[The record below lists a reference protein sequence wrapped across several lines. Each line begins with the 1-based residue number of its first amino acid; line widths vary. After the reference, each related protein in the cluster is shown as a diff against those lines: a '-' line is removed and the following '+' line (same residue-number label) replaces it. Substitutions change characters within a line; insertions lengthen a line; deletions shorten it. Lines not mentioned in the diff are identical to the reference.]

1 MAEAPPCLS
10 RENHM
15 PYIARARDR
24 VRRRAGRLAGLTAV
38 SLLLGLAAPALPAQA
53 ADTAEATEV
62 TEGLALWYKL
72 DAASGSTVT
81 DASGHGRDAT
91 VNGTADWSGTG
102 EGLAFNGSDT
112 YLKVPNDVMKGM
124 NAITVSLDVRIDSAQ
139 STPYFLYGFGNSS
152 GGSGNGYLFT
162 TGNSLRTSIA
172 SGNWSTEQTTKPAD
186 SHNLTRAVWKHLTY
200 TQTGTTGVLYED
212 GAEVGRNTSVGITPG
227 SIGSGTTT
235 ANYIGKSVYSG
246 DKLFKGRI
254 RDFRVYDRA
263 LAASEVEQLAL
274 PVATQG
280 VADDKAALS
289 LGDTSGV
296 TADLDL
302 PRTGTAGGSSISWA
316 SDAPSVVSDTGQV
329 TRPAAGQ
336 PDGHATLTA
345 TLKKGSVTDTKTF
358 EVTVLPDFDDRT
370 AAEQA
375 AQALTVHN
383 LDDVRGNLTLPT
395 TGSYG
400 TDVTWSSARPDVVS
414 ADGVAHRP
422 AHGDGATTVELTA
435 TVTKGEAKATRAFTA
450 KVPELPKREAL
461 KGYMFSYFTGEGTA
475 DGEQLYAALSKG
487 DDPLKWRELNDGKPV
502 LTSTLGEKG
511 LRDPFIIR
519 SPEGDKFY
527 QIATD
532 LRIYGNGD
540 WDASQRTGSKSIM
553 VWESTDLVH
562 WTNQRLVK
570 VSPDSAGNTWA
581 PEAFYDA
588 QRGEYVVFWASK
600 LYDNDAHSGDTYNR
614 MMYATTRDF
623 YTFSEPKVWIDR
635 GYSVIDST
643 VIAHDGTYFRLSK
656 DERNNTSSTPNSK
669 FIFEEKSDSLLDL
682 SWDAVAE
689 GIGKGAMNA
698 AEGPLVFKSNTED
711 KWYAFLDE
719 FGGRGYIPFE
729 TTDLASGT
737 WTPSTGYDLPAKPRH
752 GTVLPVTQAE
762 YDRLLRAYQ
771 PDQLVTGVE
780 DVTVK
785 TRIGEAPV
793 LPATVIA
800 EYADGVKRPVSVT
813 WEDVP
818 ASKYAQAGAFTVTGG
833 LPDGTALPV
842 RAEVTVSAEGPDVPA
857 DLLLQYDFDETG
869 GNIARDASGHGY
881 HGTYVRTSDFGTGV
895 DGGSF
900 KMSGASDSPYVKI
913 PNGVLKNAGSVTVS
927 TYAKWKGGSNFQ
939 WLFGLGPDS
948 DKYLFATPSNG
959 GSSLYS
965 AITKASWS
973 AESKLT
979 AGRQLTPGE
988 WRHVTVTLD
997 GTTGTMVLY
1006 VDGIEAARTTT
1017 TIKPSELY
1025 DANKDYSGY
1034 IGRSLYSADPYFGGE
1049 VDDFRIYDRALTAT
1063 EVMELSGNTAGI
1075 ARATHPALKVD
1086 ALIDNAG
1093 GTITLPMKEG
1103 TDLTA
1108 LAPEFTLA
1116 HGAAISP
1123 ASGSVQDFSKPV
1135 TYEVTGSDGKKRSWT
1150 VSALV
1155 MRSPV
1160 LPGLNADPNIVR
1172 FGDTFY
1178 LYPTTDG
1185 FEGWSGTQFK
1195 AYSSTDLVHWKDHG
1209 VILDLGPDVSWA
1221 DSRAWAPTIAEKD
1234 GKYYFYF
1241 CADANIGV
1249 AVSDSP
1255 TGPFKDALGK
1265 PLLKAGQYSGQMI
1278 DPAVFTDDDG
1288 QSYLYWGNGRAYV
1301 APLNA
1306 DMTSIDTSKVED
1318 MTPSGYNEGTFVVKR
1333 KGTYYFMWS
1342 ENDTRDENYRV
1353 AYATGPSPTGP
1364 WTKHGVILEKDL
1376 SLGIKGPGHHS
1387 VVHVPNT
1394 DDWYVAYHRFAI
1406 PGGDGTHR
1414 ETTLDKLEFDAEG
1427 LIKKVVPTLTGIDP
1441 VTVVHAGA
1449 DAGGKEGDAIPLNGT
1464 VSGAGGPKW
1473 TVEAGAP
1480 CTVTDPG
1487 AARTTIT
1494 CTDNGTYDVT
1504 LTGGRSS
1511 DTATVDVANAAPAIT
1526 SATGPKS
1533 AVSVRQRAT
1542 VTAEFDDA
1550 GTRDT
1555 HTCAVDWKDGADPT
1569 TGTVT
1574 GTTCRAEHTYTTP
1587 GIHRPVVTVTDDDGA
1602 SDRTTLPELVVYDRG
1617 AGPAVGVGV
1626 ITSPAGSYPA
1636 KPALTG
1642 KAAFS
1647 FAVGYG
1653 KGATVPTGKATFDFG
1668 PARLKFRSTGS
1679 DWLVITGSRA
1689 VYQGSGT
1696 VNGSGGYGFRI
1707 TATDAPDTFRIRI
1720 WKKSTGDVVH
1730 DNLTGARTT
1739 GIVEIGGDPGGRAG

>member
-1 MAEAPPCLS
+1 MT
-10 RENHM
+10 
-15 PYIARARDR
+15 YIAGPRTRA
-24 VRRRAGRLAGLTAV
+24 RRRAGRLAGLMTA
-38 SLLLGLAAPALPAQA
+38 SLFLGLAAPAQA
-53 ADTAEATEV
+53 ADTADV
-62 TEGLALWYKL
+62 TEGPALWYKL
-72 DAASGSTVT
+72 DAASGSTVA
-81 DASGHGRDAT
+81 DASGNGRDGT
-91 VNGTADWSGTG
+91 VSGTADWTG
-102 EGLAFNGSDT
+102 NGQGLAFNGSDS
-112 YLKVPNDVMKGM
+112 YIKVPDDVMKGLD
-124 NAITVSLDVRIDSAQ
+124 AITVSTDVLVDSAQ
-139 STPYFLYGFGNSS
+139 STPYFIYGFGNSS
-152 GGSGNGYLFT
+152 GSSGNGYLFT

-172 SGNWSTEQTTKPAD
+172 TGNWSTEQTTRPAD

-200 TQTGTTGVLYED
+200 TQTGSTGVLYED
-212 GAEVGRNTSVGITPG
+212 GVEVGRNTSVTITPG
-227 SIGSGTTT
+227 AIGSGTTT

-254 RDFRVYDRA
+254 RDFRIYDRA
-263 LAASEVEQLAL
+263 LDASQVEQLAL

-280 VADDKAALS
+280 IADDKAALS
-289 LGDTSGV
+289 LGDTSAL

-302 PRTGTAGGSSISWA
+302 PRTGTAGGSTIGWA
-316 SDAPSVVSDTGQV
+316 SDNTSVVSDTGKV
-329 TRPAAGQ
+329 TRPAAGE
-336 PDGHATLTA
+336 PDAHATLTA
-345 TLKKGSVTDTKTF
+345 TLKKGAVTDTKSF
-358 EVTVLPDFDDRT
+358 DVTVLPAFDDQT
-370 AAEQA
+370 AAQQSAE
-375 AQALTVHN
+375 ALAVHN
-383 LDDVRGNLTLPT
+383 LDDVRGNLALPAA
-395 TGSYG
+395 GSYG
-400 TDVTWSSARPDVVS
+400 TKVAWSSANPDVVS
-414 ADGVAHRP
+414 ADGVVHRP
-422 AHGDGATTVELTA
+422 PHGDGAITVELTA
-435 TVTKGEAKATRAFTA
+435 TVTKGEATATRAFTA
-450 KVPELPKREAL
+450 SVPELPAKQAL
-461 KGYMFSYFTGEGTA
+461 KGYMFSYFTGEGTS

-487 DDPLKWRELNDGKPV
+487 NDPLKWRELNDGKPV

-527 QIATD
+527 RIATD

-540 WDASQRTGSKSIM
+540 WDAAQRTGSKSIM

-600 LYDNDAHSGDTYNR
+600 LYDNEAHSGDTYNR

-623 YTFSEPKVWIDR
+623 HTFSEPKVWIDR

-643 VIAHDGTYFRLSK
+643 MIQHDGTYYRLSK
-656 DERNNTSSTPNSK
+656 DERNNSSSTPNSK
-669 FIFEEKSDSLLDL
+669 FIFEEKSDSILNP

-689 GIGKGAMNA
+689 GIGKGAMSA

-729 TTDLASGT
+729 TTDLDSGT
-737 WTPSTGYDLPAKPRH
+737 WTPSADYDLPARPRH

-771 PDQLVTGVE
+771 PDQLVEGVE
-780 DVTVK
+780 DVSVK
-785 TRIGEAPV
+785 TRIGDAPV
-793 LPATVIA
+793 LPATAIA
-800 EYADGVKRPVSVT
+800 RYADGVERPVAVT

-818 ASKYAQAGAFTVTGG
+818 ESKYTQAGTFTVTGG
-833 LPDGTALPV
+833 LPDGSAIPV
-842 RAEVTVSAEGPDVPA
+842 RAEVTVSEEGPDVPA
-857 DLLLQYDFDETG
+857 DLLLDYDFDETG
-869 GNIARDASGHGY
+869 GSIARDSSGHGY
-881 HGTYVRTSDFGTGV
+881 HGTYVRTPDFGTGV
-895 DGGSF
+895 HGGSF
-900 KMSGASDSPYVKI
+900 KMSGDSDTSPYVKI
-913 PNGVLKNAGSVTVS
+913 PNGVLKNADSVTVS
-927 TYAKWKGGSNFQ
+927 TYAKWQGGNSFQ

-965 AITKASWS
+965 AITKASWT

-979 AGRQLTPGE
+979 AGSQLTPGE

-997 GTTGTMVLY
+997 GPTGTMVLY

-1017 TIKPSELY
+1017 TVKPSELY

-1049 VDDFRIYDRALTAT
+1049 VDDFRIYDRALSAA

-1075 ARATHPALKVD
+1075 AKATHPALKVA
-1086 ALIDNAG
+1086 ALIDNASG
-1093 GTITLPMKEG
+1093 RITLPMTEG

-1123 ASGSVQDFSKPV
+1123 ASGSVHDFTEPV
-1135 TYEVTGSDGKKRSWT
+1135 TYEVTGSDGTKRTWT
-1150 VSALV
+1150 VSALI
-1155 MRSPV
+1155 MKSPV

-1178 LYPTTDG
+1178 MYPTTDG

-1255 TGPFKDALGK
+1255 TGPFKDALGQ
-1265 PLLKAGQYSGQMI
+1265 PLLKAGQLSGQMI

-1288 QSYLYWGNGRAYV
+1288 KSYLYWGNGHAYV
-1301 APLNA
+1301 APLND
-1306 DMTSIDTSKVED
+1306 DMTSIDTANVED
-1318 MTPSGYNEGTFVVKR
+1318 MTPSGYNEGTFVIKR
-1333 KGTYYFMWS
+1333 KSTYYFMWS

-1387 VVHVPNT
+1387 VVQVPNS
-1394 DDWYVAYHRFAI
+1394 DDWYIAYHRFAI

-1414 ETTLDKLEFDAEG
+1414 ETTVDRLEFDADG
-1427 LIKKVVPTLTGIDP
+1427 LIKKVVPTLTSIDP
-1441 VTVVHAGA
+1441 VTIVHAGP
-1449 DAGGKEGDAIPLNGT
+1449 DAGGQEGDAIPLDGT
-1464 VSGAGGPKW
+1464 LSGAGSAKW
-1473 TVEAGAP
+1473 TAEAGAP
-1480 CTVTDPG
+1480 CTFADTG
-1487 AARTTIT
+1487 AATTTVT
-1494 CTDNGTYDVT
+1494 CTDDGTYELT

-1511 DTATVDVANAAPAIT
+1511 DTAIVEVANAAPVIT
-1526 SATGPKS
+1526 SAEGPRS
-1533 AVSVRQRAT
+1533 PVSVGKRAV
-1542 VTAEFDDA
+1542 VTARFTDP
-1550 GTRDT
+1550 GTSDT
-1555 HTCAVDWKDGADPT
+1555 HTCTVDWKDGTEPRS
-1569 TGTVT
+1569 GTVT
-1574 GTTCRAEHTYTTP
+1574 ATTCRAEHTYSKA
-1587 GIHRPVVTVTDDDGA
+1587 GIRRPVITLTDDEGA
-1602 SDRTTLPELVVYDRG
+1602 SDSRTLPELIVYDRS
-1617 AGPAVGVGV
+1617 AGPALGTGVFS
-1626 ITSPAGSYPA
+1626 SPAGASPA
-1636 KPALTG
+1636 DPDLTG

-1647 FAVGYG
+1647 FTAFYA
-1653 KGATVPTGKATFDFG
+1653 KGATVPTARASFDFG
-1668 PARLKFRSTGS
+1668 PARLTFRSTGS
-1679 DWLVITGSRA
+1679 DWLVVTGSRA
-1689 VYQGSGT
+1689 VHQGSGT
-1696 VNGSGGYGFRI
+1696 VNGTRGYTFRI

-1720 WKKSTGDVVH
+1720 WKTSGGDVVY
-1730 DNLTGARTT
+1730 DNATSPKLM
-1739 GIVEIGGDPGGRAG
+1739 GIITLGKEEPPT

>member
-1 MAEAPPCLS
+1 MT
-10 RENHM
+10 
-15 PYIARARDR
+15 YIAGPRSRARR
-24 VRRRAGRLAGLTAV
+24 WAGRTAGLTAA
-38 SLLLGLAAPALPAQA
+38 SLLLGLGAPALPVQA
-53 ADTAEATEV
+53 AEATASADV
-62 TEGLALWYKL
+62 TDGLALWYKL
-72 DAASGSTVT
+72 DAASGSTVP
-81 DASGHGRDAT
+81 DASGHGRDGT
-91 VNGTADWSGTG
+91 VNGTADWSAAGQ
-102 EGLAFNGSDT
+102 GLAFNGSDT
-112 YLKVPNDVMKGM
+112 YVKVPNDVMKGM
-124 NAITVSLDVRIDSAQ
+124 NAITVSTDVLIDSAQ
-139 STPYFLYGFGNSS
+139 STPYFVYGFGNSS
-152 GGSGNGYLFT
+152 GGNGNGYLFT

-172 SGNWSTEQTTKPAD
+172 TGNWSTEQTTKPAD

-200 TQTGTTGVLYED
+200 TQSGTTGVLYED
-212 GAEVGRNTSVGITPG
+212 GVEVGRNTSVTITPG
-227 SIGSGTTT
+227 AIGSGTTT
-235 ANYIGKSVYSG
+235 ANYLGKSVYSG

-254 RDFRVYDRA
+254 RDFRVYNRA
-263 LAASEVEQLAL
+263 LAPAEAEQLAL

-280 VADDKAALS
+280 VADDKAALG
-289 LGDTSGV
+289 LGDTGAV
-296 TADLDL
+296 TTDLSL
-302 PRTGTAGGSSISWA
+302 PKTGTAGGSAISWA
-316 SDAPSVVSDTGQV
+316 SDNPAVVSDSGKV
-329 TRPAAGQ
+329 TRPAAGE
-336 PDGHATLTA
+336 PDAHVTLTA
-345 TLKKGSVTDTKTF
+345 TLKKGTVTATKSF
-358 EVTVLPDFDDRT
+358 DVTVLAAFDDRT
-370 AAEQA
+370 AAQQA
-375 AQALTVHN
+375 AASLAVHN
-383 LDDVRGNLTLPT
+383 LDDVRGNLTLPA

-400 TDVTWSSARPDVVS
+400 TDVTWSSARPDVIA
-414 ADGVAHRP
+414 ADGVVHRP

-435 TVTKGEAKATRAFTA
+435 TVRKGAATATRAFTA
-450 KVPELPKREAL
+450 KVPELPAKEAL

-487 DDPLKWRELNDGKPV
+487 NDPLKWRELNDGKPV

-562 WTNQRLVK
+562 WTDQRLVK

-588 QRGEYVVFWASK
+588 KLGEYVVFWASK
-600 LYDNDAHSGDTYNR
+600 LYDNAAHSGDTYNR

-623 YTFSEPKVWIDR
+623 HTFSEPKIWIDR

-643 VIAHDGTYFRLSK
+643 MIQHDGTYYRLSK

-669 FIFEEKSDSLLDL
+669 FVFEEKSDSVL
-682 SWDAVAE
+682 STNWTAVAE
-689 GIGKGAMNA
+689 GIGKGAMSA
-698 AEGPLVFKSNTED
+698 AEGPLVFKSNTEE

-729 TTDLASGT
+729 TKDLDSGV

-771 PDQLVTGVE
+771 PDQLVASVEGVA
-780 DVTVK
+780 VK
-785 TRIGEAPV
+785 TRVGEAPV

-818 ASKYAQAGAFTVTGG
+818 EAAYAQAGTFTVTGS
-833 LPDGTALPV
+833 LPGGAAIPV

-857 DLLLQYDFDETG
+857 DLLLHYGFDETG
-869 GNIARDASGHGY
+869 GNIARDSSGHGY
-881 HGTYVRTSDFGTGV
+881 HGTYVRTPGFGSGV
-895 DGGSF
+895 HGGSF
-900 KMSGASDSPYVKI
+900 TMSGDSTSSPYVKI
-913 PNGVLKNAGSVTVS
+913 PNGVLKGADSVTVS
-927 TYAKWKGGSNFQ
+927 TYAKWKGGGSFQ

-948 DKYLFATPSNG
+948 DRYLFATPSNG

-979 AGRQLTPGE
+979 AGSRLTPGA
-988 WRHVTVTLD
+988 WQHVTVTLD
-997 GTTGTMVLY
+997 GSTGTMVLY
-1006 VDGIEAARTTT
+1006 VDGMAAARTTT

-1034 IGRSLYSADPYFGGE
+1034 IGRSLYAADPYFGGE
-1049 VDDFRIYDRALTAT
+1049 VDDFRVYDRALSAT

-1075 ARATHPALKVD
+1075 AKATHPALKVD

-1093 GTITLPMKEG
+1093 SKITLPMQEG

-1123 ASGSVQDFSKPV
+1123 AAGTVRDFSKPV
-1135 TYEVTGSDGKKRSWT
+1135 TYEVTGSDGTKRTWT
-1150 VSALV
+1150 VTALV

-1185 FEGWSGTQFK
+1185 FEGWSGTRFK

-1221 DSRAWAPTIAEKD
+1221 DSRAWAPAIAEKD

-1265 PLLKAGQYSGQMI
+1265 PLLKAGQYPGQMI

-1288 QSYLYWGNGRAYV
+1288 QTYLYWGNGRAYV

-1306 DMTSIDTSKVED
+1306 DMTSLDTSKVKD
-1318 MTPSGYNEGTFVVKR
+1318 ITPSGYNEGTFVVKR

-1353 AYATGPSPTGP
+1353 AYATGPSPSGP
-1364 WTKHGVILEKDL
+1364 WTKHGVILEKYL

-1387 VVHVPNT
+1387 VVQVPNT
-1394 DDWYVAYHRFAI
+1394 DDWYIAYHRFAI

-1414 ETTLDKLEFDAEG
+1414 ETTIDKMEFDADG
-1427 LIKKVVPTLTGIDP
+1427 LIEKVVPTLTSVDP
-1441 VTVVHAGA
+1441 VTVVRAGP
-1449 DAGGKEGDAIPLNGT
+1449 DGSGKEGDAIPLNGT
-1464 VSGAGGPKW
+1464 VSGAGSPKW
-1473 TVEAGAP
+1473 TVEDGAP
-1480 CTVTDPG
+1480 CTVAAPG
-1487 AARTTIT
+1487 AASTTVT
-1494 CTDNGTYDVT
+1494 CGDDGTYTVT
-1504 LTGGRSS
+1504 LTGGRGS
-1511 DTATVDVANAAPAIT
+1511 DTATVQVANAAPAVT
-1526 SATGPKS
+1526 SVTGPRS
-1533 AVSVRQRAT
+1533 PLPVGGRAV
-1542 VTAEFDDA
+1542 VTAEFTDP
-1550 GTRDT
+1550 GTEDT
-1555 HTCAVDWKDGADPT
+1555 HTCAVDWKDGTGALP
-1569 TGTVT
+1569 GTVT
-1574 GTTCRAEHTYTTP
+1574 ASGCRAEHTYTTA
-1587 GIHRPVVTVTDDDGA
+1587 GIHRPVVTVTDDEGA
-1602 SDRTTLPELVVYDRG
+1602 SDSRTLPESVVYDRA
-1617 AGPAVGVGV
+1617 AGPVFGTGVL
-1626 ITSPAGSYPA
+1626 TSPAGAYPA
-1636 KPALTG
+1636 GPDLTG

-1647 FAVGYG
+1647 FAASYL
-1653 KGATVPTGKATFDFG
+1653 KGATVPTGKVSFDFG

-1679 DWLVITGSRA
+1679 DWLVVTGSRA

-1696 VNGSGGYGFRI
+1696 VNGGSGYGFRL
-1707 TATDAPDTFRIRI
+1707 TATDDPDSFRLTI
-1720 WKKSTGDVVH
+1720 WKKSTGDVVY
-1730 DNLTGARTT
+1730 DNLTGARPV
-1739 GIVEIGGDPGGRAG
+1739 GIITIAGQAA

>member
-1 MAEAPPCLS
+1 
-10 RENHM
+10 M
-15 PYIARARDR
+15 PYIARVRGRARR
-24 VRRRAGRLAGLTAV
+24 LAGRLAGLTAA
-38 SLLLGLAAPALPAQA
+38 SLLLGLAVPTVPALA
-53 ADTAEATEV
+53 ADTAEPAEITD
-62 TEGLALWYKL
+62 GLALWYKL
-72 DAASGSTVT
+72 DATSGSTVT
-81 DASGHGRDAT
+81 DASGHGRDGT
-91 VNGTADWSGTG
+91 VGGAADWSGTG

-112 YLKVPNDVMKGM
+112 YVKMPNDVLKGM
-124 NAITVSLDVRIDSAQ
+124 DAITVSMDMRMDSAQ
-139 STPYFLYGFGNSS
+139 STPYFIYGFGNSS
-152 GGSGNGYLFT
+152 GSSGNGYLFT
-162 TGNSLRTSIA
+162 TGNSYRTSIA

-200 TQTGTTGVLYED
+200 TQTGSTGVLYED
-212 GAEVGRNTSVGITPG
+212 GVEVGRNTSVTITPG

-263 LAASEVEQLAL
+263 LAGSEVEQLAL

-289 LGDTSGV
+289 LGDTSAV

-302 PRTGTAGGSSISWA
+302 PRTGTAGGSTITWA
-316 SDAPSVVSDTGQV
+316 SDNPGVVSDSGAV
-329 TRPAAGQ
+329 TRPAAGE
-336 PDGHATLTA
+336 PDAHATLTA
-345 TLKKGSVTDTKTF
+345 TLRKGSVTDTRTF
-358 EVTVLPDFDDRT
+358 DVTVLPAFDDGT
-370 AAEQA
+370 ATEQA
-375 AQALTVHN
+375 AESLGVHN
-383 LDDVRGNLTLPT
+383 LDDVRGNLALPAR
-395 TGSYG
+395 GDYG
-400 TDVTWSSARPDVVS
+400 TDVAWSSANPDVIS
-414 ADGVAHRP
+414 NDGVVHRP
-422 AHGDGATTVELTA
+422 AHGDGSTTVELTA
-435 TVTKGEAKATRAFTA
+435 TVTKGEAKATRTFTA
-450 KVPELPKREAL
+450 KVPELPAKQAL

-487 DDPLKWRELNDGKPV
+487 NDPLKWRELNDGKPV

-600 LYDNDAHSGDTYNR
+600 LYDNEAHSGDTYNR

-689 GIGKGAMNA
+689 GIGKGAMSA
-698 AEGPLVFKSNTED
+698 AEGPLVFKSNAED

-771 PDQLVTGVE
+771 PDQLVASVEGVKVTTKTGQ
-780 DVTVK
+780 
-785 TRIGEAPV
+785 APV

-800 EYADGVKRPVSVT
+800 EYADGVKRPVAVT

-818 ASKYAQAGAFTVTGG
+818 ESKYAEPGTFTVTGS
-833 LPDGTALPV
+833 LPDGAAIPV
-842 RAEVTVSAEGPDVPA
+842 QAEVTVSQEGPDVPA
-857 DLLLQYDFDETG
+857 DLLLSYDFDETG
-869 GNIARDASGHGY
+869 GNIARDSSGHGY
-881 HGTYVRTSDFGTGV
+881 HGTYVRTPDFGTGV
-895 DGGSF
+895 EGGSF
-900 KMSGASDSPYVKI
+900 RMSGGSSGSTTAPYVRI
-913 PNGVLKNAGSVTVS
+913 PNGVLKNADSVTVS
-927 TYAKWKGGSNFQ
+927 TYAKWKGGDSFQ

-979 AGRQLTPGE
+979 AGSQLTPGE

-997 GTTGTMVLY
+997 GTTGTMALY
-1006 VDGIEAARTTT
+1006 VDGIQAARATGV

-1025 DANKDYSGY
+1025 DANKDHSGY
-1034 IGRSLYSADPYFGGE
+1034 IGRSLYAADPYFGGE
-1049 VDDFRIYDRALTAT
+1049 VDDFRVYDRALTAA

-1075 ARATHPALKVD
+1075 AKATDPALKVD
-1086 ALIDNAG
+1086 ALVDNAG
-1093 GTITLPMKEG
+1093 SRITLPMKEG

-1116 HGAAISP
+1116 HGAAINP

-1135 TYEVTGSDGKKRSWT
+1135 TYEVTGSDGKKRTWT

-1255 TGPFKDALGK
+1255 TGPFKDALGR
-1265 PLLKAGQYSGQMI
+1265 PLLKAGQFSGQMI

-1288 QSYLYWGNGRAYV
+1288 QSYLYWGNGHAYV
-1301 APLNA
+1301 APLND
-1306 DMTSIDTSKVED
+1306 DMTSVDTSKMKD
-1318 MTPSGYNEGTFVVKR
+1318 ITPSGYNEGTFVIKR

-1364 WTKHGVILEKDL
+1364 WTRHGVILEKDL

-1394 DDWYVAYHRFAI
+1394 DDWYIAYHRFAI

-1414 ETTLDKLEFDAEG
+1414 ETTVDKLEFDADG

-1441 VTVVHAGA
+1441 VTVVHAGP
-1449 DAGGKEGDAIPLNGT
+1449 DTDGTEGDRIPLNGT
-1464 VSGAGGPKW
+1464 ISGAGGPKW
-1473 TVEAGAP
+1473 AVEEGAP
-1480 CTVTDPG
+1480 CAVSDAG
-1487 AARTTIT
+1487 AAKTTLT
-1494 CTDNGTYDVT
+1494 CTDDGTYTVT

-1511 DTATVDVANAAPAIT
+1511 DTATVEVANAAPAIT
-1526 SATGPKS
+1526 SASGPASPVPAGK
-1533 AVSVRQRAT
+1533 RT
-1542 VTAEFDDA
+1542 VITAAFADP
-1550 GTRDT
+1550 GTSDT
-1555 HTCAVDWKDGADPT
+1555 HTCRIDFKDGTEPT
-1569 TGTVT
+1569 DGTVS
-1574 GTTCRAEHTYTTP
+1574 GAGCRAEHTYAKA
-1587 GIHRPVVTVTDDDGA
+1587 GIHRPVIMVTDDDGA
-1602 SDRTTLPELVVYDRG
+1602 SDSTTLPELIVYDRA
-1617 AGPAVGVGV
+1617 AGPALGTGV
-1626 ITSPAGSYPA
+1626 ITSPAGAYPA
-1636 KPALTG
+1636 APDLTG

-1647 FAVGYG
+1647 FAALYA
-1653 KGATVPTGKATFDFG
+1653 KGATVPTGKADFDLG

-1679 DWLVITGSRA
+1679 DWLVVSGSRA
-1689 VYQGSGT
+1689 VYQGTGQ
-1696 VNGSGGYGFRI
+1696 VNGRSGYGFRV

-1720 WKKSTGDVVH
+1720 WKKSTGDVVY
-1730 DNLTGARTT
+1730 DNATGAKTT
-1739 GIVEIGGDPGGRAG
+1739 GFVTLGRDSR

>member
-1 MAEAPPCLS
+1 MTHSARL
-10 RENHM
+10 RG
-15 PYIARARDR
+15 RARR
-24 VRRRAGRLAGLTAV
+24 LAGHLAGLTAAAM
-38 SLLLGLAAPALPAQA
+38 LLTLAGPALPAQA
-53 ADTAEATEV
+53 AQPAEASGLTD
-62 TEGLALWYKL
+62 GLALWYKL
-72 DAASGSTVT
+72 DGGSGTTVS
-81 DASGHGRDAT
+81 DASGNGRDGT
-91 VNGTADWSGTG
+91 VGGTADWSASGQ
-102 EGLAFNGSDT
+102 GLAFNGSDT
-112 YLKVPNDVMKGM
+112 FIKVPDDVMKGM
-124 NAITVSLDVRIDSAQ
+124 DSITVSLDVLLDSAQ

-152 GGSGNGYLFT
+152 GGNGNGYLFT
-162 TGNSLRTSIA
+162 TGNSLRTSVA
-172 SGNWSTEQTTKPAD
+172 TGNWSTEQTTKPND
-186 SHNLTRAVWKHLTY
+186 SHNLTRAVWKHLAY

-212 GAEVGRNTSVGITPG
+212 GVEVGRNTSVTITPG
-227 SIGSGTTT
+227 AIGSGTTT
-235 ANYIGKSVYSG
+235 ANYIGKSLYSG

-263 LAASEVEQLAL
+263 LSGSEVQQLAL
-274 PVATQG
+274 PVDTQG
-280 VADDKAALS
+280 VADDKATLS
-289 LGDTSGV
+289 LGDTSAV

-302 PRTGTAGGSSISWA
+302 PKTGTAGGSTISWA
-316 SDAPSVVSDTGQV
+316 SDNTSVVSDSGKV
-329 TRPAAGQ
+329 TRPAAGS

-345 TLKKGSVTDTKTF
+345 TLKKGTVTDTRTF
-358 EVTVLPDFDDRT
+358 EVTVLPDFDDAT
-370 AAEQA
+370 ATRRA
-375 AQALTVHN
+375 ADALSVHN
-383 LDDVRGNLTLPT
+383 LDDARGNLTLPT
-395 TGSYG
+395 SGSYG
-400 TDVTWSSARPDVVS
+400 TQVAWSSANPDVVS
-414 ADGVAHRP
+414 ADGVVHRP

-435 TVTKGEAKATRAFTA
+435 TVTKGAATATRTFTA
-450 KVPELPKREAL
+450 HVPELPAKAAL

-475 DGEQLYAALSKG
+475 DGEQIYNALSKG
-487 DDPLKWRELNDGKPV
+487 NDPLHWRELNDGRPV

-540 WDASQRTGSKSIM
+540 WDAAQRTGSKSIM
-553 VWESTDLVH
+553 IWESTDLVH
-562 WTNQRLVK
+562 WTDQRLVK
-570 VSPDSAGNTWA
+570 ISPDSAGNTWA

-588 QRGEYVVFWASK
+588 KRGEYVVFWASK
-600 LYDNDAHSGDTYNR
+600 LYDNAEHSGDTYNR

-643 VIAHDGTYFRLSK
+643 MIQHDGTYYRLSK

-669 FIFEEKSDSLLDL
+669 FIFEEKSDSILG
-682 SWDAVAE
+682 SWDPVAE
-689 GIGKGAMNA
+689 GIGKGAMSA

-729 TTDLASGT
+729 TTDLASGK
-737 WTPSTGYDLPAKPRH
+737 WTPSTGYDLPARPRH

-771 PDQLVTGVE
+771 PDQLVESVEGVK
-780 DVTVK
+780 VK
-785 TRIGEAPV
+785 TKTGQAPV

-800 EYADGVKRPVSVT
+800 KYADGVDRPVAVT
-813 WEDVP
+813 WDDVP
-818 ASKYAQAGAFTVTGG
+818 ASAYAQDGTFTVTGS
-833 LPDGTALPV
+833 LPDGAAIPV
-842 RAEVTVSAEGPDVPA
+842 QAEVTVSEEGADVPA
-857 DLLLQYDFDETG
+857 DLLLHYDFDESG
-869 GNIARDASGHGY
+869 GNIARDSSGHGY
-881 HGTYVRTSDFGTGV
+881 HGTYVHTPDFGTGV
-895 DGGSF
+895 QGGSF
-900 KMSGASDSPYVKI
+900 KMSGDASSSPYVKI
-913 PNGVLKNAGSVTVS
+913 PNGVLKNADSVTVS
-927 TYAKWKGGSNFQ
+927 TYAKWKGGSSFQ

-948 DKYLFATPSNG
+948 NKYLFATPSNG

-979 AGRQLTPGE
+979 AGSQLTPGK

-997 GTTGTMVLY
+997 GSTGTLVLY

-1017 TIKPSELY
+1017 TVKPSELY

-1049 VDDFRIYDRALTAT
+1049 VDDFRIYGRALSAA

-1075 ARATHPALKVD
+1075 AKATHPGLKVD
-1086 ALIDNAG
+1086 AIVDNADSR
-1093 GTITLPMKEG
+1093 ITLPMKEG

-1135 TYEVTGSDGKKRSWT
+1135 TYEVTGSDGTKRTWT

-1155 MRSPV
+1155 MKSPV

-1178 LYPTTDG
+1178 MYPTTDG
-1185 FEGWSGTQFK
+1185 FEGWSGTRFK

-1265 PLLKAGQYSGQMI
+1265 PLLKAGDFSGQMI

-1288 QSYLYWGNGRAYV
+1288 QSYVYFGNGHAYV
-1301 APLNA
+1301 VPLGA
-1306 DMTSIDTSKVED
+1306 DMTSIDTSKVKD
-1318 MTPSGYNEGTFVVKR
+1318 ITPNGYNEGSFVIKR

-1364 WTKHGVILEKDL
+1364 WTKRGVILSKDL
-1376 SLGIKGPGHHS
+1376 SQGIKGTGHHS

-1394 DDWYVAYHRFAI
+1394 DDWYIAYHRFAI

-1414 ETTLDKLEFDAEG
+1414 ETTIDKMEFDSDG
-1427 LIKKVVPTLTGIDP
+1427 LIEKVVPTLTSIDP
-1441 VTVVHAGA
+1441 VTIVHAGP
-1449 DAGGKEGDAIPLNGT
+1449 DATGTEGDAIPLAGT
-1464 VSGAGGPKW
+1464 VSGAGTPKW
-1473 TVEAGAP
+1473 TVENGAP
-1480 CTVTDPG
+1480 CTVTDPNST
-1487 AARTTIT
+1487 RTTVT
-1494 CTDNGTYDVT
+1494 CTDNGTFKLT
-1504 LTGGRSS
+1504 LTGGRST
-1511 DTATVDVANAAPAIT
+1511 DTTTVTVSNAAPSIT
-1526 SATGPKS
+1526 SATGP
-1533 AVSVRQRAT
+1533 AT
-1542 VTAEFDDA
+1542 PTPVGKTVVVTASFTDP
-1550 GTRDT
+1550 GTSDSHICT
-1555 HTCAVDWKDGADPT
+1555 IDWKDGTRPAPGRLTDS
-1569 TGTVT
+1569 GDA
-1574 GTTCRAEHTYTTP
+1574 CRAEHVYAAA
-1587 GIHRPVVTVTDDDGA
+1587 GIQRPVITASDDDGGTD
-1602 SDRTTLPELVVYDRG
+1602 STTLPEVIVYDRD
-1617 AGPAVGVGV
+1617 AGPAFGAGT
-1626 ITSPAGSYPA
+1626 ITSPVGAFPA
-1636 KPALTG
+1636 RSALTG
-1642 KAAFS
+1642 KAAFT
-1647 FAVGYG
+1647 FGARYR
-1653 KGATVPTGKATFDFG
+1653 KGATTPTGEAAFVFG
-1668 PARLKFRSTGS
+1668 AAKLTFRSTGS

-1696 VNGSGGYGFRI
+1696 VDGKGGYGFRI
-1707 TATDAPDTFRIRI
+1707 TATDGPDTYRIRI
-1720 WKKSTGDVVH
+1720 WRKSSGDVVY
-1730 DNLTGARTT
+1730 DNRDGTRTKGT
-1739 GIVEIGGDPGGRAG
+1739 VRIGDHRH

>member
-1 MAEAPPCLS
+1 
-10 RENHM
+10 M
-15 PYIARARDR
+15 PYIARAR
-24 VRRRAGRLAGLTAV
+24 VRARRLAARLAGLTAA
-38 SLLLGLAAPALPAQA
+38 SLLLGLTAPALPAQA
-53 ADTAEATEV
+53 ATTEI
-62 TEGLALWYKL
+62 TDGLALWYKL
-72 DAASGSTVT
+72 DASSGSTAA
-81 DASGHGRDAT
+81 DASGHGLDAT

-102 EGLAFNGSDT
+102 QGLAFNGSDT
-112 YLKVPNDVMKGM
+112 YLKVPDDVMKGM
-124 NAITVSLDVRIDSAQ
+124 DSISVSLDVMVDSAQ
-139 STPYFLYGFGNSS
+139 TTPYFIYGFGNSS
-152 GGSGNGYLFT
+152 GTSGDGYLFT

-186 SHNLTRAVWKHLTY
+186 SHNLTRSVWKHLTY
-200 TQTGTTGVLYED
+200 TQTGGTGVLYED
-212 GAEVGRNTSVGITPG
+212 GVEVGRNTSVGVTPG

-235 ANYIGKSVYSG
+235 ANHIGRSVYSG

-263 LAASEVEQLAL
+263 LAASEVGQLAL

-289 LGDTSGV
+289 LGDTGAV
-296 TADLDL
+296 VADLDL
-302 PRTGTAGGSSISWA
+302 PRTGTAGGSTISWA
-316 SDAPSVVSDTGQV
+316 SDNPAAVSDSGKV

-336 PDGHATLTA
+336 PDAHATLTA
-345 TLKKGSVTDTKTF
+345 TLRKGNVTDTRTF
-358 EVTVLPDFDDRT
+358 DVTVLPDLDDAT
-370 AAEQA
+370 ATEEA
-375 AQALTVHN
+375 AAALTVHN
-383 LDDVRGNLTLPT
+383 LDDVRGNLTLPA
-395 TGSYG
+395 TGAYG
-400 TDVTWSSARPDVVS
+400 THVTWTSATPDVIAS
-414 ADGVAHRP
+414 DGVVHRP
-422 AHGDGATTVELTA
+422 AHGTGATTVELTA
-435 TVTKGEAKATRAFTA
+435 TVTKGEASTTRAFTA
-450 KVPELPKREAL
+450 KVPELPEQEAL

-487 DDPLKWRELNDGKPV
+487 NDPLKWRELNDGKPV

-540 WDASQRTGSKSIM
+540 WDAAQRTGSKSIM

-588 QRGEYVVFWASK
+588 RRGEYVVFWASK
-600 LYDNDAHSGDTYNR
+600 LYDNEAHSGDTYNR

-623 YTFSEPKVWIDR
+623 HTFSEPKVWIDR

-643 VIAHDGTYFRLSK
+643 VIRHDGTYFRLSK
-656 DERNNTSSTPNSK
+656 DERNNSSSTPNSK
-669 FIFEEKSDSLLDL
+669 FVFEEKSDSLLNL
-682 SWDAVAE
+682 SWEAVAE
-689 GIGKGAMNA
+689 GIGKGAMSA
-698 AEGPLVFKSNTED
+698 AEGPLVFKSNTGD

-737 WTPSTGYDLPAKPRH
+737 WTPSTGYDLPARPRH

-771 PDQLVTGVE
+771 PDQLVEGVE
-780 DVTVK
+780 DVSVRTGV
-785 TRIGEAPV
+785 GQAPV

-800 EYADGVKRPVSVT
+800 TYADGVKRPVAVT

-818 ASKYAQAGAFTVTGG
+818 ESKYAQPGTFNVTGS
-833 LPDGTALPV
+833 LPDGAALPV
-842 RAEVTVSAEGPDVPA
+842 RAEVTVSRDGPDVPA
-857 DLLLQYDFDETG
+857 GLLLHYAFDETG
-869 GNIARDASGHGY
+869 GGIARDSSGHGR
-881 HGTYVRTSDFGTGV
+881 HGTYVRTPDFGTGV
-895 DGGSF
+895 EGASF
-900 KMSGASDSPYVKI
+900 RMSGESDSPYVKI
-913 PNGVLKNAGSVTVS
+913 PNGVLKDADSVTVS
-927 TYAKWKGGSNFQ
+927 TYAKWKGGAAFQ

-959 GSSLYS
+959 SSSLYS

-979 AGRQLTPGE
+979 AGSQLTPGE

-997 GTTGTMVLY
+997 GSTGAMVLY
-1006 VDGIEAARTTT
+1006 VDGVAAARTTT

-1025 DANKDYSGY
+1025 DAGKDHSGY
-1034 IGRSLYSADPYFGGE
+1034 IGRSLYAADPYFGGE
-1049 VDDFRIYDRALTAT
+1049 VDDFRVYDRALSAA

-1075 ARATHPALKVD
+1075 AKAAHPALKVD
-1086 ALIDNAG
+1086 ALIDNAHSR
-1093 GTITLPMKEG
+1093 ITLPMKEG

-1123 ASGSVQDFSKPV
+1123 ASGTVRDFSEPV
-1135 TYEVTGSDGKKRSWT
+1135 TYEVTGSDGKKRTWT
-1150 VSALV
+1150 VSAPV

-1172 FGDTFY
+1172 FGDTYY

-1185 FEGWSGTQFK
+1185 FDGWSGTRFK

-1221 DSRAWAPTIAEKD
+1221 DSRAWAPTMAEKD

-1241 CADANIGV
+1241 CAEANIGV

-1255 TGPFKDALGK
+1255 TGPFKDAIGR

-1288 QSYLYWGNGRAYV
+1288 RSYLYWGNGRAYV

-1306 DMTSIDTSKVED
+1306 DMTSVDTSKVTD
-1318 MTPSGYNEGTFVVKR
+1318 ITPSGYNEGSFVVKR
-1333 KGTYYFMWS
+1333 GGTYYFMWS

-1387 VVHVPNT
+1387 VVHVPKT
-1394 DDWYVAYHRFAI
+1394 GEWYIAYHRFAI

-1414 ETTLDKLEFDAEG
+1414 ETTLDKLRFGADG
-1427 LIKKVVPTLTGIDP
+1427 LIEKVVPTLTGIDP
-1441 VTVVHAGA
+1441 VV
-1449 DAGGKEGDAIPLNGT
+1449 N
-1464 VSGAGGPKW
+1464 
-1473 TVEAGAP
+1473 
-1480 CTVTDPG
+1480 
-1487 AARTTIT
+1487 R
-1494 CTDNGTYDVT
+1494 
-1504 LTGGRSS
+1504 
-1511 DTATVDVANAAPAIT
+1511 APAIV
-1526 SATGPKS
+1526 SASGPASPVPAGHRTTVS
-1533 AVSVRQRAT
+1533 AAFR
-1542 VTAEFDDA
+1542 DA
-1550 GTRDT
+1550 DIGDT
-1555 HTCAVDWKDGADPT
+1555 HTCRVDWKDGTEPT
-1569 TGTVT
+1569 AGTVE
-1574 GTTCRAEHTYTTP
+1574 GTTCRAGHSYGGA
-1587 GIHRPVVTVTDDDGA
+1587 GIHRPVLTVTDSDGG
-1602 SDRTTLPELVVYDRG
+1602 SDSTTLPELIVYDRA
-1617 AGPAVGVGV
+1617 AGPALGTGV
-1626 ITSPAGSYPA
+1626 ITSPAGAFPA
-1636 KPALTG
+1636 RPGLTG

-1647 FAVGYG
+1647 FAATYP
-1653 KGATVPTGKATFDFG
+1653 KGAAVPSGKADFDF
-1668 PARLKFRSTGS
+1668 ARAGLRFRSTGS
-1679 DWLVITGSRA
+1679 DWLVVSGSRA
-1689 VYQGSGT
+1689 VLEGTGT
-1696 VNGSGGYGFRI
+1696 VNGTAGYGFRV
-1707 TATDAPDTFRIRI
+1707 TATDGPDTFRIRI
-1720 WKKSTGDVVH
+1720 WKKSTGDVVY
-1730 DNLTGARTT
+1730 DNVTGARAT
-1739 GIVEIGGDPGGRAG
+1739 GFVTVGGGRR